1 MVHNIEK
8 VLDTRDKRFMF
19 LKLTFPDELPMIDIE
34 GTPREAAGNIVKRF
48 INNDSICEFEEVFFK
63 HFK

>member
-8 VLDTRDKRFMF
+8 VLDTRDKRYMF
-19 LKLTFPDELPMIDIE
+19 LKLTFPDELPMINIE
-34 GTPREAAGNIVKRF
+34 GTPRESAANIVSRF
-48 INNDSICEFEEVFFK
+48 INADLICEFEDIFFK